1 MPNLTYLNL
10 ARNKFG
16 SAGAIALA
24 SGFEQLRNLTY
35 LDLASNYF
43 GSEGAIALASGFAQ
57 LRYLIDLNLS
67 CNNIDNEGVIA
78 LANSIKYISKLM
90 NLYLTNN
97 NIGNK
102 GAIKLVKNF
111 PIKKYCSIDL
121 SYNYLTEE
129 SYTLTST
136 VDEKYQLILNNQK
149 IHICIPNV
157 NGSHTNIEKCKENK
171 Q

>member
-10 ARNKFG
+10 A
-16 SAGAIALA
+16 A
-24 SGFEQLRNLTY
+24 
-35 LDLASNYF
+35 NYF
-43 GSEGAIALASGFAQ
+43 GSKEVIVLAESFKNMSN
-57 LRYLIDLNLS
+57 LIDLDLS
-67 CNNIDNEGVIA
+67 YNNIDNDGAIA

-121 SYNYLTEE
+121 SYNYITEE
-129 SYTLTST
+129 YKYTLTST